1 MRTKTQGTVKWF
13 DPRKGFGFIEADDN
27 EEDVFVHYLE
37 IQVEG
42 FKILNEGQRVDFHL
56 LKRDRGYA
64 AEDVTPIGDQADMPA
79 AAPEQNEPADL
90 AAEALAAEA

>member
-13 DPRKGFGFIEADDN
+13 DPRKGFGFIESDEY

-42 FKILNEGQRVDFHL
+42 FKILNEGQRVNFHL
-56 LKRDRGYA
+56 FKRDRGYA
-64 AEDVTPIGDQADMPA
+64 AEDVTPIDDPADTQA
-79 AAPEQNEPADL
+79 AAPEQNELGDV
-90 AAEALAAEA
+90 AAEA